1 MHSPRLA
8 GELEIGAQVF
18 HWLFAPGQSAM
29 PPSSLRLHPNPWSGN
44 PVVGVLVPPSQ
55 QVERHSEPEG
65 PLPTVDAAV
74 TQQVVPASLPAQSD
88 ALVQDTHTGLEQILG
103 SGLMHKLTEGQQTYG

>member
-1 MHSPRLA
+1 
-8 GELEIGAQVF
+8 LEIGAQVF
-18 HWLFAPGQSAM
+18 QFFVAPGQSAT

-44 PVVGVLVPPSQ
+44 PPDGVFVPPSQ
-55 QVERHSEPEG
+55 QVERHSEPDG

-88 ALVQDTHTGLEQILG
+88 ALVHDTHTGLAQIEG
-103 SGLMHKLTEGQQTYG
+103 SGWMHKLTEGQQTYG